1 MAFFCNSIGRL
12 WRNRIISVQHPHHD
26 VTSSTSLERCLL
38 RSVWSE
44 APSTET
50 LPGERFYDST
60 VEKVTHKS
68 SNRQRYNTTVTY
80 GSLKDWGLLQYALQ
94 EIEAL
99 SLQQMLEFGRAAL
112 FNESKILTSARH
124 AQREVCCLAGLVLF
138 MLTCHHLPR
147 TLQWSKGPVKTIL
160 LSVINVPLECSCQSD
175 WHVG

>member
-60 VEKVTHKS
+60 VEKVTHKQAIVNDTS
-68 SNRQRYNTTVTY
+68 P
-80 GSLKDWGLLQYALQ
+80 LLRMGALR
-94 EIEAL
+94 I
-99 SLQQMLEFGRAAL
+99 G
-112 FNESKILTSARH
+112 
-124 AQREVCCLAGLVLF
+124 VCCSMLSRRSRRSLCSKCWNLAELRFLMSPRSLLARDTRRERYAVWLGLSFYVD
-138 MLTCHHLPR
+138 LPSSSMDIAMVQGACENNFAFRHQR
-147 TLQWSKGPVKTIL
+147 TP
-160 LSVINVPLECSCQSD
+160 
-175 WHVG
+175 